1 MKTWLMGN
9 RFENGQLILNAPVAC
24 EIDTSESLL
33 YDLGRD
39 IRGYV
44 LVAPPPFNAITV
56 IVDSRTGAII
66 GTDLTAVKH
75 RIAQVSSSPVEAMLE
90 AQDIQRA
97 TRDEAFVCTE
107 DQFWSF
113 IAKLQE
119 LDQL

>member
-1 MKTWLMGN
+1 MGN

-24 EIDTSESLL
+24 EIDMSESLL

-56 IVDSRTGAII
+56 VVDSRTGAII
-66 GTDLTAVKH
+66 GTDLTAIKH
-75 RIAQVSSSPVEAMLE
+75 RIAQVSSSPVETMLE
-90 AQDIQRA
+90 AQDVQRA